1 MLLNSGIVRHCRIR
15 VLNGHSSY
23 FQDVI
28 APPYLHV
35 QLGYEWILKRTKNR
49 QDYTIK
55 FFVLE
60 GDLRLNKFTIL
71 IEKYSWEFI
80 MHIRNRHK

>member
-1 MLLNSGIVRHCRIR
+1 MLLNSGIAKHCRIR
-15 VLNGHSSY
+15 VLNGQFLFSRCY
-23 FQDVI
+23 CTTV
-28 APPYLHV
+28 PV
-35 QLGYEWILKRTKNR
+35 QLGYELILKRTKNK

-80 MHIRNRHK
+80 MQIRNRHK